1 MRPLLLTLVLLAG
14 PATALAQDRPPAVR
28 QNLIDLAYVLGEA
41 HALRQVCEGIQDQFW
56 RQRMIRL
63 VDTEQPDAAMERRL
77 RENFNTGFAT
87 RPGEFPTCTPAA
99 QTAEAAAMRRGRG
112 LAERLARAS
121 RAAPPPA
128 ATDAAR
134 DDMADRPAPR

>member
-1 MRPLLLTLVLLAG
+1 MRHLLFALVLLAG
-14 PATALAQDRPPAVR
+14 PTQALAQDRPPAAR

-41 HALRQVCEGIQDQFW
+41 HALRQVCEGVRDQYW

-77 RENFNTGFAT
+77 RESFNTGFAT
-87 RPGEFPTCTPAA
+87 RQGEFPVCTPAA
-99 QTAEAAAMRRGRG
+99 HAAETAAMRRGRG
-112 LAERLARAS
+112 LAERLARS
-121 RAAPPPA
+121 SPPPPI
-128 ATDAAR
+128 DHP

>member
-1 MRPLLLTLVLLAG
+1 MRPLLLALVLLAG
-14 PATALAQDRPPAVR
+14 PVTALAQDRPPLVR

-41 HALRQVCEGIQDQFW
+41 HALRQVCAGSQDQYW

-77 RENFNTGFAT
+77 RESFNTGFAT
-87 RPGEFPTCTPAA
+87 RQGEFPVCTPAA
-99 QTAEAAAMRRGRG
+99 EKAEAAAMRRGRG
-112 LAERLARAS
+112 LAERLAQAS
-121 RAAPPPA
+121 HAAPPPA

>member
-1 MRPLLLTLVLLAG
+1 MRPLLLALVLLAG
-14 PATALAQDRPPAVR
+14 PVTALAQDRPPVVR

-41 HALRQVCEGIQDQFW
+41 HALRQVCAGGQDQYW

-77 RENFNTGFAT
+77 RESFNTGFAT
-87 RPGEFPTCTPAA
+87 RQGEFPTCTPAA
-99 QTAEAAAMRRGRG
+99 QAAEAAAMRRGRG

-121 RAAPPPA
+121 QAAPPPA

-134 DDMADRPAPR
+134 DDMADRPPPR